1 MDSDEEVDKIIS
13 LKKIDLKKALPIV
26 GDISMEARNAQRSQ
40 MSQLALERSKEREG
54 VMSKVSS
61 IIKRKIV
68 FDDDGE
74 EIEEELK
81 PLIEIDDGLNNLYVP
96 KY

>member
-1 MDSDEEVDKIIS
+1 
-13 LKKIDLKKALPIV
+13 
-26 GDISMEARNAQRSQ
+26 

>member
-1 MDSDEEVDKIIS
+1 
-13 LKKIDLKKALPIV
+13 
-26 GDISMEARNAQRSQ
+26 
-40 MSQLALERSKEREG
+40 MSQLALERQKEREG
-54 VMSKVSS
+54 VMSKVTS
-61 IIKRKIV
+61 IIKRNIV

-96 KY
+96 KYQKTMKNAEEEA

>member
-1 MDSDEEVDKIIS
+1 
-13 LKKIDLKKALPIV
+13 
-26 GDISMEARNAQRSQ
+26 
-40 MSQLALERSKEREG
+40 MSQLALERQKEREG
-54 VMSKVSS
+54 VMSKVTS
-61 IIKRKIV
+61 IIKKNIV

-96 KY
+96 KYQKTMKNAEEEA